1 MGDFFVRALVGGI
14 GVALVTGPLGCF
26 VVWRRMAFFGDSLA
40 HGALLG
46 VAIGVAAGIDVNIA
60 ILAVCV
66 GLALFLLGLE
76 RQKRLAAD
84 TLLGILAHGTL
95 ALGLVA
101 ASLVKGARID
111 LMGYLFGD
119 VLAIT
124 ISDLYWIYGGGL
136 VVLLVLGAFWRPLL
150 ALAVHAEL
158 ARAEGVPVRAARLVF
173 MLLVA
178 LTVAIAMKIVGVVL
192 VTALLI
198 IPAATARRFAATPE
212 IMAVLASLA
221 GAIAVVGGLGASL
234 SWDSPAGPSIVVA
247 ALALFVAGSFVA
259 LCYRAIRS
267 ERLARAPAADLET
280 TP

>member
-1 MGDFFVRALVGGI
+1 MGDFFVRALLGGI

-124 ISDLYWIYGGGL
+124 IGDLYWIYGGGL

-212 IMAVLASLA
+212 MMAILASLA
-221 GAIAVVGGLGASL
+221 GAISVAGGLGASL

-247 ALALFVAGSFVA
+247 ALALFVAGSVVA
-259 LCYRAIRS
+259 LCNRALQS
-267 ERLARAPAADLET
+267 ERLTRGPASNLEIL
-280 TP
+280 P

>member
-1 MGDFFVRALVGGI
+1 MSDFLVRALVGGI
-14 GVALVTGPLGCF
+14 GVALVAGPLGCF

-46 VAIGVAAGIDVNIA
+46 VAIGFAAGVEVNAA
-60 ILAVCV
+60 ILLVCV
-66 GLALFLLGLE
+66 GFALLLLGLE
-76 RQKRLAAD
+76 RQRRLATD

-101 ASLVKGARID
+101 ASLIEGARLD
-111 LMGYLFGD
+111 VMGYLFGD

-124 ISDLYWIYGGGL
+124 TADLYWIYGGGAA
-136 VVLLVLGAFWRPLL
+136 VLIVLGAFWRPLL

-192 VTALLI
+192 VTALLV

-212 IMAVLASLA
+212 LMAVLASLA
-221 GAIAVVGGLGASL
+221 GAASVAGGLGASL
-234 SWDSPAGPSIVVA
+234 AWDSPSGPSIVVA
-247 ALALFVAGSFVA
+247 AFALFIAGSGLAA
-259 LCYRAIRS
+259 LYRA
-267 ERLARAPAADLET
+267 ARGAPVTPPPSSGMESAA
-280 TP
+280 